1 MRIQRPDLT
10 RWFAALSATALT
22 LGLAACGGGTAAPVA
37 EAAAPVAAPAS
48 APAVI
53 TQSTI
58 SLPQSVQVVSA
69 K

>member
-1 MRIQRPDLT
+1 MRLQRPELIHL
-10 RWFAALSATALT
+10 FAAVSASALT
-22 LGLAACGGGTAAPVA
+22 VTLGACGGNGTAAPTA
-37 EAAAPVAAPAS
+37 EAPAP

-53 TQSTI
+53 TQSSI

>member
-1 MRIQRPDLT
+1 MRLQRPELIHL
-10 RWFAALSATALT
+10 FAAVSASALT
-22 LGLAACGGGTAAPVA
+22 MGLAACGGNPGAASAA
-37 EAAAPVAAPAS
+37 EAPAPAP

>member
-1 MRIQRPDLT
+1 MRLQRPELIHL
-10 RWFAALSATALT
+10 FAAVSASALT
-22 LGLAACGGGTAAPVA
+22 MGLAACGGNPGAASAA
-37 EAAAPVAAPAS
+37 EAPAP